1 MIRKI
6 LTGVAVITLLAGT
19 AAVASDEP
27 ADTPEW
33 NTGSARKAYGFSDV
47 SCEPQQGFVQRLFN
61 FRPWTVQ
68 SRCVRSIGAP
78 GLPRGRRYYGGR
90 YFGQFNN
97 RFYGPQYG
105 NF

>member
-1 MIRKI
+1 MIREMF
-6 LTGVAVITLLAGT
+6 TGVVVITLFVGT

-27 ADTPEW
+27 AFTPEW
-33 NTGSARKAYGFSDV
+33 DNGSAYEASGCSVD
-47 SCEPQQGFVQRLFN
+47 CESGQGFVHRLFN
-61 FRPWTVQ
+61 FRPWTAQ
-68 SRCVRSIGAP
+68 SRNLRSIGTP

-90 YFGQFNN
+90 HFGQFNN

>member
-1 MIRKI
+1 MIRAM
-6 LTGVAVITLLAGT
+6 LPGVLVLVLIGGSSSF
-19 AAVASDEP
+19 ASDQTDSTPHFVSGDSHGECQSCPPWEP
-27 ADTPEW
+27 E
-33 NTGSARKAYGFSDV
+33 
-47 SCEPQQGFVQRLFN
+47 EGFVQRLFN
-61 FRPWTVQ
+61 FRPWTAQ
-68 SRCVRSIGAP
+68 SQIDRSVGTP

>member
-1 MIRKI
+1 MIREM
-6 LTGVAVITLLAGT
+6 LTGVVIITLFAGT

-27 ADTPEW
+27 VFEPEW
-33 NTGSARKAYGFSDV
+33 NRPSARDSCGCSVDCESD
-47 SCEPQQGFVQRLFN
+47 SGFVHRLFN
-61 FRPWTVQ
+61 FRPWNVQ
-68 SRCVRSIGAP
+68 SRSAQTIGTP

>member
-1 MIRKI
+1 MIREM
-6 LTGVAVITLLAGT
+6 LSGVLVITLLAGT

-27 ADTPEW
+27 VFAPEW
-33 NTGSARKAYGFSDV
+33 NDGAT
-47 SCEPQQGFVQRLFN
+47 CEPYQYSDGCDSSPGFVHRLFN
-61 FRPWTVQ
+61 FRPWNAQ
-68 SRCVRSIGAP
+68 SRSLRSIGTP
-78 GLPRGRRYYGGR
+78 GLPSGRLYLGGR

>member
-1 MIRKI
+1 MIREM
-6 LTGVAVITLLAGT
+6 LTGVVVITLFSGT
-19 AAVASDEP
+19 AAVAFDEP
-27 ADTPEW
+27 VFTQEWAADPAGE
-33 NTGSARKAYGFSDV
+33 AYGFSEV
-47 SCEPQQGFVQRLFN
+47 SSECQQGFVHRLFN
-61 FRPWTVQ
+61 FRPWTAQ
-68 SRCVRSIGAP
+68 SRSLRSIGTP